1 MVRPISRLLLGA
13 ALAAGLASGCASL
26 DTWQRKAIFQHERAL
41 VDARYVDAAA
51 PLGIEAFNLTLPNGD
66 TVHAWYRAAA
76 ADAPTVLFLHGA
88 RRNLYG
94 SQHRIERLAGLGL
107 NVLAI
112 DYRGFGRSS
121 HLLPSEDT
129 ALQDARLALDELL
142 RRQPDPR
149 RRFVYGY
156 SLGGAVAIALAA
168 ERDGIAGVVV
178 ESSFTSIP
186 ELVRNSRWGWL
197 PFLDSVVTQEFDSR
211 ARISRVNEPL
221 LLVHGTADG
230 LIPHTMSDE
239 LLAAATTLPER
250 HKRVVKIE
258 GANHRGAPF
267 ADQQTFDRA
276 LREFIGQAGGATA
289 SLAASAAAAR

>member
-1 MVRPISRLLLGA
+1 VNSRALLIVS
-13 ALAAGLASGCASL
+13 ALAMLAGVAGCASL
-26 DTWQRKAIFQHERAL
+26 DAWQRRAIFQHEG
-41 VDARYVDAAA
+41 AAA
-51 PLGIEAFNLTLPNGD
+51 ATRLAAETLPPATEAFDLPLANGD
-66 TVHAWYRAAA
+66 TVHAWYRQASPE
-76 ADAPTVLFLHGA
+76 APTVLFLHGA

-112 DYRGFGRSS
+112 DYRGFGRSTPI
-121 HLLPSEDT
+121 LPSEAT
-129 ALQDARLALDELL
+129 ALQDAQAAFDELL

-168 ERDGIAGVVV
+168 ERDGAAGVVV

-186 ELVRNSRWGWL
+186 DLVRASRWGWL
-197 PFLDSVVTQEFDSR
+197 PFLDAAVTQEFDSR
-211 ARISRVNEPL
+211 ARMGRVNEPL

-230 LIPHTMSDE
+230 VIPHTMSDE
-239 LLAAATTLPER
+239 LLAAATGVQAEL
-250 HKRVVKIE
+250 KRLVKID

-267 ADQQTFDRA
+267 VDRARFDSA
-276 LREFIGQAGGATA
+276 LREFVAEAQ
-289 SLAASAAAAR
+289 LAPLLSN